1 MRVRFHLL
9 AGVLALLALT
19 ATAVEG
25 LWMAAHAE
33 MGTRTAVAASALAHV
48 PSTPDC
54 PAEMVHTHSSC
65 PAGGNPDAPQCP
77 SMPLGMAGSCVGAV
91 ALPVEPVPGSNPSLE
106 VRPPLRSPDQT
117 RDLLLAVAFLRPPIA

>member
-9 AGVLALLALT
+9 AGLLALLALT
-19 ATAVEG
+19 ATGVEG

-33 MGTRTAVAASALAHV
+33 MGTRTAAAAPALTNGPA
-48 PSTPDC
+48 TPDC

-65 PAGGNPDAPQCP
+65 PAGGNSDAPQCP

-91 ALPVEPVPGSNPSLE
+91 ALPVEPVPYSNPSLKAGS
-106 VRPPLRSPDQT
+106 PLRLSDQT